1 MKLTIDINDNE
12 YLSIKNYPDAV
23 TSYPITIHL
32 YDAVRNGIPHETV
45 TEFAD
50 RCRECGREK
59 VLNKIRVEIDE
70 IPLSEPIMSI
80 DGLSC
85 YGAKSIN
92 IGTFREKVLAIIDR
106 HIGEGSE

>member
-59 VLNKIRVEIDE
+59 VLNKIRVEIEQNAYPIVHGVNNHEKGMTLYGILQILDKYRNE
-70 IPLSEPIMSI
+70 VSE
-80 DGLSC
+80 
-85 YGAKSIN
+85 
-92 IGTFREKVLAIIDR
+92 
-106 HIGEGSE
+106 